1 MIAFRRRYEMKY
13 MKCGMDYKGDVW
25 IMWLRGISDRTNKN
39 KLSRHSFFF
48 FFLLR
53 NNRVFE
59 PS

>member
-1 MIAFRRRYEMKY
+1 MKY